1 MPHKQRLLWV
11 LIQMQM
17 TVTLTVKTTDR
28 ENIKRTYK
36 HSKQTPDRVLLTH
49 SRAQEGPSGASY

>member
-1 MPHKQRLLWV
+1 MPLKQRPLWV

-28 ENIKRTYK
+28 ENMYK
-36 HSKQTPDRVLLTH
+36 HSKQTPDGVRLTH